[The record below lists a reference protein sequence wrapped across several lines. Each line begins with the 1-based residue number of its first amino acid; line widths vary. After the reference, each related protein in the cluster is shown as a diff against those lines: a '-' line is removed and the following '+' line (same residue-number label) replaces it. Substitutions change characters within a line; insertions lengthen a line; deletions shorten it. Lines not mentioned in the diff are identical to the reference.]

1 MNISDRILQYLE
13 FKGITKNKFYVNVGL
28 SNGFLDKKPNI
39 GADKIERI
47 LEFYPDINLYWLI
60 LGSGPM
66 EISKKDNIY
75 LVEEPSPVYG
85 PCKQCHLRD
94 EIIHEKSEIIEL
106 LKYKI
111 ARLYQD
117 LNNNNNKGKDEDIR
131 QTAS

>member
-60 LGSGPM
+60 LGVGPM
-66 EISKKDNIY
+66 EAPQSGNICQ
-75 LVEEPSPVYG
+75 VEEPSPAYG
-85 PCKQCHLRD
+85 ACKQCQLRD
-94 EIIHEKSEIIEL
+94 QIINEKSEIIEL

-117 LNNNNNKGKDEDIR
+117 LNNNGKDGDIR